1 MADDSYTLQ
10 AKVVEALPNAMFRVL
25 LEEQNKEVIV
35 RTAGKLRK
43 PRLRIL
49 LGDRVDVAFSP
60 YDADLANG
68 RIINRLE

>member
-10 AKVVEALPNAMFRVL
+10 AKVVEALPNAMFRVF

>member
-49 LGDRVDVAFSP
+49 LGDRVEVAFSP
-60 YDADLANG
+60 YDVDLANG
-68 RIINRLE
+68 RIISRLE